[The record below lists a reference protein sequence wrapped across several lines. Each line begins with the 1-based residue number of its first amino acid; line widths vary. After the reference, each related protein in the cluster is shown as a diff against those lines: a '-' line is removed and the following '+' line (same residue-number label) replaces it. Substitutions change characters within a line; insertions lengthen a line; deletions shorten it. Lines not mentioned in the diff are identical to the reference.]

1 MPGGGGGQPIRP
13 TVLNILGIIEDL
25 KSKVE
30 DLKSQVEDE
39 ENAQED
45 ENNEL

>member
-25 KSKVE
+25 KSHVE
-30 DLKSQVEDE
+30 DVLSAVEDE
-39 ENAQED
+39 ENAEED
-45 ENNEL
+45 ENDQL

>member
-13 TVLNILGIIEDL
+13 TMLNILGIIEA
-25 KSKVE
+25 
-30 DLKSQVEDE
+30 LKSQVEDVISTIEDE

-45 ENNEL
+45 ENDQC